1 MFFHAWM
8 HARAPWRC
16 NIQIRQ
22 PESTNH
28 GKINNNGNVNFH
40 QQNVMLPDCVH
51 PGAPRSTVFFFLST
65 ANPGRTYHR
74 KKNQQSNPDAI
85 YVHPYP
91 RPCLRS
97 AITDHERKNNRPES
111 SLPPSTTGARAPAS
125 KIIPLLT
132 MSKVSICAP
141 ARAARVPRQ

>member
-1 MFFHAWM
+1 MFFLAWM

-51 PGAPRSTVFFFLST
+51 PGAPRSTVFFFPFNGKS
-65 ANPGRTYHR
+65 R
-74 KKNQQSNPDAI
+74 KD
-85 YVHPYP
+85 
-91 RPCLRS
+91 
-97 AITDHERKNNRPES
+97 
-111 SLPPSTTGARAPAS
+111 
-125 KIIPLLT
+125 
-132 MSKVSICAP
+132 VSQEKKPTIKS
-141 ARAARVPRQ
+141 